1 MRNDKKAKMSRRS
14 PKEETKQMGLVGKPI
29 NPKSKGYGNLDWENP
44 KDLAKIHRNERL
56 EWVGDARGNKIGQGC
71 PKQ

>member
-29 NPKSKGYGNLDWENP
+29 NPESKGYGNL
-44 KDLAKIHRNERL
+44 
-56 EWVGDARGNKIGQGC
+56 G
-71 PKQ
+71 